1 MDLHYLRIF
10 YEVANEKSFT
20 KAANKLF
27 INQSA
32 VSIQVK
38 KFEEML
44 NTKLFDR
51 TSKKIKLT
59 YSGEVLFKIS
69 EEIFQKVKRAEK
81 EIEKIVLYDKAKI
94 SIGAT
99 HLIGEHLLPRLVKEF
114 SEAHPEIEFD
124 LIIKERDLL
133 IKELKEGRVDL
144 ALMGTYYL
152 KDTDLETID
161 VELYPFVIVGK
172 EKVDDPKVLVEQKLI
187 MRDDSP
193 LTNKNI
199 ALFEKKN
206 NITLDNRLMVRGSIE
221 TMKNLV
227 KEGMGYTILP
237 YYCVSEELKMGRFHL
252 IEDFNENK
260 DGYQIVT
267 TKDKAENAENK
278 KFINFVKD
286 VFQI

>member
-38 KFEEML
+38 KFEDML

-51 TSKKIKLT
+51 SSKKIRLT
-59 YSGEVLFKIS
+59 YSGEVLYKIS

-99 HLIGEHLLPRLVKEF
+99 HLIGEHLLPRIVKEF
-114 SEAHPEIEFD
+114 YNKHPEVEFD

-133 IKELKEGRVDL
+133 IKELKEGKVDL
-144 ALMGTYYL
+144 ALMGTYYI
-152 KDTDLETID
+152 KDSDLETID
-161 VELYPFVIVGK
+161 IDMYPFVIVGRDPLEDMK
-172 EKVDDPKVLVEQKLI
+172 ELVKQKLI

-206 NITLDNRLMVRGSIE
+206 GITLDNRVMVRGSIE

-227 KEGMGYTILP
+227 KEGFGYTMLP
-237 YYCVSEELKMGRFHL
+237 YYCVSKEIKEGKFYL

-260 DGYQIVT
+260 DGYQIVV
-267 TKDKAENAENK
+267 TKDKMETPEIK
-278 KFINFVKD
+278 KFNNFVKD

>member
-10 YEVANEKSFT
+10 YEVANERSFT

-99 HLIGEHLLPRLVKEF
+99 HLIGEHLLPRIVREF
-114 SEAHPEIEFD
+114 HAAHPEVEFD

-133 IKELKEGRVDL
+133 IKELKEGKVDL

-152 KDTDLETID
+152 KDNDLETID
-161 VELYPFVIVGK
+161 IDMYPFVIVGRDPV
-172 EKVDDPKVLVEQKLI
+172 EDPKTLVDQKLI

-227 KEGMGYTILP
+227 KEGMGYTMLP
-237 YYCVSEELKMGRFHL
+237 YYCVSKEIKDGKFFL

-260 DGYQIVT
+260 DGYQIVVT
-267 TKDKAENAENK
+267 RDKGEAPEIK
-278 KFINFVKD
+278 KFNVFVKET
-286 VFQI
+286 FQI

>member
-10 YEVANEKSFT
+10 YEVATEKSFT

-38 KFEEML
+38 KFEDML

-59 YSGEVLFKIS
+59 YSGEVLYKVA

-81 EIEKIVLYDKAKI
+81 EIEKIVLFDKAKI
-94 SIGAT
+94 TIGAT
-99 HLIGEHLLPRLVKEF
+99 HMIGEHLLPRIMKEF
-114 SEAHPEIEFD
+114 SKAHPEVEFD
-124 LIIKERDLL
+124 LVIREREILL
-133 IKELKEGRVDL
+133 RELKEGKIDML
-144 ALMGTYYL
+144 LMGTYYI
-152 KDTDLETID
+152 KDNELEVVDIAN
-161 VELYPFVIVGK
+161 YPFVVVGR
-172 EKVDDPKVLVEQKLI
+172 EKLEDIKKLTEQKLI

-193 LTNKNI
+193 LTIKNI

-206 NITLDNRLMVRGSIE
+206 DFTLDNRIMVRGSIE

-227 KEGMGYTILP
+227 KEGLGFTVLP
-237 YYCVSEELKMGRFHL
+237 YYCVSKEVEEGIFVK
-252 IEDFNENK
+252 IEDFDEDQ
-260 DGYQIVT
+260 DGYQIVV
-267 TKDKAENAENK
+267 TKDRVDNPESR
-278 KFINFVKD
+278 KFVEYVKNNFK
-286 VFQI
+286 I

>member
-161 VELYPFVIVGK
+161 IELYPFVIVGK
-172 EKVDDPKVLVEQKLI
+172 EKLEDPKVLVNQRLI

-237 YYCVSEELKMGRFHL
+237 YYCVSEELKTGRFHL

>member
-10 YEVANEKSFT
+10 YEVANERSFT

-99 HLIGEHLLPRLVKEF
+99 HLIGEHLLPRIVREF
-114 SEAHPEIEFD
+114 HAAHPEVEFD

-133 IKELKEGRVDL
+133 IKELKEGKVDL

-152 KDTDLETID
+152 KDSDLETID
-161 VELYPFVIVGK
+161 IDMYPFVIVGA
-172 EKVDDPKVLVEQKLI
+172 EPVEDPKTLIDKKLI

-227 KEGMGYTILP
+227 KEGMGYTMLP
-237 YYCVSEELKMGRFHL
+237 YYCVSKEIKDGKFFL

-260 DGYQIVT
+260 DGYQIVV
-267 TKDKAENAENK
+267 TKDKGESPEIK
-278 KFINFVKD
+278 KFTVFVKEI
-286 VFQI
+286 FQI

>member
-38 KFEEML
+38 KFEDML

-51 TSKKIKLT
+51 SSKKIRLT

-99 HLIGEHLLPRLVKEF
+99 HLIGEHLLPRIVKEF
-114 SEAHPEIEFD
+114 YGKHPEVEFD

-133 IKELKEGRVDL
+133 IKELKEGKVDL
-144 ALMGTYYL
+144 ALMGTYYI
-152 KDTDLETID
+152 KDSDLETID
-161 VELYPFVIVGK
+161 IDMYPFVIVGK
-172 EKVDDPKVLVEQKLI
+172 DPLEDTRELVKQKLI

-206 NITLDNRLMVRGSIE
+206 GITLDNRVMVRGSIE

-227 KEGMGYTILP
+227 KEGFGYTMLP
-237 YYCVSEELKMGRFHL
+237 YYCVSKEIKEGKFYL

-260 DGYQIVT
+260 DGYQIVV
-267 TKDKAENAENK
+267 TKDKMESPEIK
-278 KFINFVKD
+278 KFNNFVKD

>member
-10 YEVANEKSFT
+10 YEVATEKSFT

-38 KFEEML
+38 KFEDML

-59 YSGEVLFKIS
+59 YSGEVLYKVA

-81 EIEKIVLYDKAKI
+81 EIEKIVLFDKAKI
-94 SIGAT
+94 TIGAT
-99 HLIGEHLLPRLVKEF
+99 HMIGEHLLPRIMKEF
-114 SEAHPEIEFD
+114 TKAHPEVEFD
-124 LIIKERDLL
+124 LVIREREILL
-133 IKELKEGRVDL
+133 RELKEGKIDML
-144 ALMGTYYL
+144 LMGTYYI
-152 KDTDLETID
+152 KDAELEVID
-161 VELYPFVIVGK
+161 IANYPFVVVGRD
-172 EKVDDPKVLVEQKLI
+172 KVEDIQRLPEQKLI

-193 LTNKNI
+193 LTIKNI

-206 NITLDNRLMVRGSIE
+206 EFTLDNRIMVRGSIE

-227 KEGMGYTILP
+227 KEGLGFTVLP
-237 YYCVSEELKMGRFHL
+237 YYCVSKEAENGSFQI
-252 IEDFNENK
+252 IEDFNEDQ
-260 DGYQIVT
+260 DGYQIVV
-267 TKDKAENAENK
+267 TKDRADNPESR
-278 KFINFVKD
+278 KFVEYVKNNFK
-286 VFQI
+286 I

>member
-38 KFEEML
+38 KFEDML

-51 TSKKIKLT
+51 SSKKIRLT

-99 HLIGEHLLPRLVKEF
+99 HLIGEHLLPRIVKEF
-114 SEAHPEIEFD
+114 YNKHPEVEFD

-144 ALMGTYYL
+144 ALMGTYYI
-152 KDTDLETID
+152 KDSDLETID
-161 VELYPFVIVGK
+161 IDMYPFVIVGK
-172 EKVDDPKVLVEQKLI
+172 DPLEDTKELVKQKLI

-206 NITLDNRLMVRGSIE
+206 GITLDNRVMVRGSIE

-227 KEGMGYTILP
+227 KEGFGYTMLP
-237 YYCVSEELKMGRFHL
+237 YYCVSKEIKEGKFYL

-260 DGYQIVT
+260 DGYQIVV
-267 TKDKAENAENK
+267 TKDKMESPEIK
-278 KFINFVKD
+278 KFNNFVKD

>member
-10 YEVANEKSFT
+10 YEVANERSFT

-99 HLIGEHLLPRLVKEF
+99 HLIGEHLLPRIVREF
-114 SEAHPEIEFD
+114 HAAHPEVEFD

-133 IKELKEGRVDL
+133 IKELKEGKVDL

-152 KDTDLETID
+152 KDNDLETID
-161 VELYPFVIVGK
+161 IDMYPFVIVGG
-172 EKVDDPKVLVEQKLI
+172 EPVEDPKTLIDKKLI

-227 KEGMGYTILP
+227 KEGMGYTMLP
-237 YYCVSEELKMGRFHL
+237 YYCVSKEIKDGKFFL

-260 DGYQIVT
+260 DGYQIVV
-267 TKDKAENAENK
+267 TKDKGESPEIK
-278 KFINFVKD
+278 KFTIFVKEI
-286 VFQI
+286 FQI

>member
-152 KDTDLETID
+152 KDTDLETVDI
-161 VELYPFVIVGK
+161 ELYPFVIVGR
-172 EKVDDPKVLVEQKLI
+172 EKIDNPKVLVEQKLI

-237 YYCVSEELKMGRFHL
+237 YYCVSEELKDGRFYL

-267 TKDKAENAENK
+267 TKDKSENAENK